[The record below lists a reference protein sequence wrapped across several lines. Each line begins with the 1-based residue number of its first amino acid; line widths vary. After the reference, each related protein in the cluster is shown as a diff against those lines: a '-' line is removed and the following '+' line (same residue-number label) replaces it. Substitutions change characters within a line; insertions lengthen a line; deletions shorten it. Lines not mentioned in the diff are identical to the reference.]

1 MGEESFAGATL
12 KAQGPEKLI
21 SLEAGDS
28 LTQKGKKKNTNILLL
43 TREGSIS
50 SREVKIDKIP
60 AISGLTLS
68 TVPGIA

>member
-28 LTQKGKKKNTNILLL
+28 LTQKGKKKEHKCLAADQ
-43 TREGSIS
+43 R
-50 SREVKIDKIP
+50 
-60 AISGLTLS
+60 GLNK
-68 TVPGIA
+68 